1 MKKIILAVV
10 GMNMKINN
18 NVNILNYF
26 NCDFY
31 K

>member
-10 GMNMKINN
+10 DMNMKINN